1 MSGEISAAVFTSNT
15 LCLLIAGDI
24 HCLPY
29 DDSHIISHTG
39 GTHTQLPLHTFSV
52 IFLKLLLCVCV
63 YFTLCVCVFY
73 SVCVCVFHCV
83 CYSAVGS
90 IPGAKQLAGRAIQ
103 VAGVGYDNTLCND
116 GTTFTIYIGDVRYC
130 CRLVRECK
138 LTTHPLQFCSDSSQ
152 AEEIL
157 VSEDGG
163 TSFSSLNLPSA
174 PVRIIS
180 QSFLL
185 IFSVVFRRQFIL

>member
-1 MSGEISAAVFTSNT
+1 MSGEISDAVFTSNT

-29 DDSHIISHTG
+29 DDSHIISHTA
-39 GTHTQLPLHTFSV
+39 GTHTATTPYMQCCFFKT
-52 IFLKLLLCVCV
+52 
-63 YFTLCVCVFY
+63 FTL
-73 SVCVCVFHCV
+73 CVCVFHCV

-116 GTTFTIYIGDVRYC
+116 GTTFTIYTGDIRYC

-138 LTTHPLQFCSDSSQ
+138 LTTHPLQLCSDSSQ

-174 PVRIIS
+174 PVRIIA
-180 QSFLL
+180 QSFHNN
-185 IFSVVFRRQFIL
+185 I

>member
-1 MSGEISAAVFTSNT
+1 MLYSPVTHSVYSLLETYTAFPTMTLTSYSTLVVHTHSYHSIHAVLF
-15 LCLLIAGDI
+15 
-24 HCLPY
+24 
-29 DDSHIISHTG
+29 
-39 GTHTQLPLHTFSV
+39 
-52 IFLKLLLCVCV
+52 FLNFYSVCV
-63 YFTLCVCVFY
+63 LFY

-83 CYSAVGS
+83 CYSTVGS

-116 GTTFTIYIGDVRYC
+116 GTTFTIYTGDVRYC

-138 LTTHPLQFCSDSSQ
+138 LTTHPLQLCSDSSQ